1 MIANLVLLLASG
13 TAISAGVYLL
23 LDRTMIRM
31 ILGTLLMG
39 NGLNI
44 LMLQA
49 GGPAGNPP
57 IVGRDTTLWG
67 DRVADPLAQAMIL
80 TSIVISLVTTAFLAA
95 LAYRQYRYRTADIV
109 DDDHEDAAI
118 AARPGSALAAP
129 DHDASNDPTG
139 RLTPQ
144 GDQFGPHSFE
154 APVTHALSEDARR
167 SSDDQ

>member
-1 MIANLVLLLASG
+1 MIANLMLLLASG
-13 TAISAGVYLL
+13 VAISAGVYLL

-49 GGPAGNPP
+49 GGAAGSPP
-57 IVGRDTTLWG
+57 ILGREAEQWG

-80 TSIVISLVTTAFLAA
+80 TSIVISMVTTAFLAA

-118 AARPGSALAAP
+118 AARSGSATAAP
-129 DHDASNDPTG
+129 DHDASDDPTTG
-139 RLTPQ
+139 NPTPQ
-144 GDQFGPHSFE
+144 GDQFGPKSFE
-154 APVTHALSEDARR
+154 DPVMKSVGEDGGKNAE
-167 SSDDQ
+167 